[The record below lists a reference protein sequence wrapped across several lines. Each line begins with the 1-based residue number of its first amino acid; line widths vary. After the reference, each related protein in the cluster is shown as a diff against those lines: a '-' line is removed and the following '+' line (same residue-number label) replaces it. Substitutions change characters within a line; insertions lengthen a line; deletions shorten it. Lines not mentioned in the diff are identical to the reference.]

1 MEQMQAL
8 ALAHAIQSD
17 ETLPKSIYT
26 GTNMY
31 DPTLR
36 REIEDFVQEINE
48 LRRSLPPLPED
59 SELALEL
66 RKDDETGES
75 ICSGYFVCHSDR
87 CLFGLH
93 VFDSESVLADV
104 PGVTENTHIRESVPV
119 PGIH

>member
-1 MEQMQAL
+1 
-8 ALAHAIQSD
+8 
-17 ETLPKSIYT
+17 
-26 GTNMY
+26 MY

-36 REIEDFVQEINE
+36 REIEEFVQEINE

-104 PGVTENTHIRESVPV
+104 PGVTKNTHIRESVPV